1 MSSGSLQLSLA
12 VLGGLGLAGL
22 VAYNTW
28 TARKNGVRS
37 VTTPADAP
45 AKPTQPAQ
53 PTDPVFDSP
62 DNVPT
67 IPNPLAAEL
76 APEATESRA
85 EPLAEPVLTPPVPRR
100 YVPRLDPLIDA
111 LATVS
116 LEAPVT
122 AEHALA
128 HLPTTRRAGGKPFF
142 IEGLDT
148 ETGQWEPPQP
158 GRRYGEFQG
167 GVQLA
172 NRTGAI
178 NEIEYSE
185 FVQKLQAFADAIGGV
200 LDAPDMLEV
209 VARGRE
215 LDAFASEHDAQL
227 AMRLVART
235 SAWSSG
241 YLQQHA
247 ARHGFVPGVIP
258 GRLVLPANEEGAP
271 PILTLSFDAQA
282 AFAEDGNQSAVRDL
296 TLAFDVPQTAPE
308 HEPFL
313 AWRAAGEALAQALD
327 AHIADDA
334 GNPLPPQAFDS
345 IGKELARLYETL
357 ASRDLAAG
365 SQAARRL
372 FS

>member
-28 TARKNGVRS
+28 TARKTGVRS
-37 VTTPADAP
+37 VTTPNDP
-45 AKPTQPAQ
+45 SPLQQ
-53 PTDPVFDSP
+53 TDPVFDSP
-62 DNVPT
+62 DDVAT

-76 APEATESRA
+76 DPALREPASESVPVAAVAPVAA
-85 EPLAEPVLTPPVPRR
+85 RR
-100 YVPRLDPLIDA
+100 NLPRLDPLIDA
-111 LATVS
+111 LATASIESPVS
-116 LEAPVT
+116 GEQ
-122 AEHALA
+122 ALA
-128 HLPTTRRAGGKPFF
+128 HLPTSRRAGGKPFF
-142 IEGLDT
+142 IEGLDS
-148 ETGQWEPPQP
+148 ETGQWESPQP

-185 FVQKLQAFADAIGGV
+185 FVQKLQAFADAIGASV
-200 LDAPDMLEV
+200 DLPDMLEV

-215 LDAFASEHDAQL
+215 LDIFASEHDAQL
-227 AMRLVART
+227 AMRLHART
-235 SAWSSG
+235 SAWSAG

-258 GRLVLPANEEGAP
+258 GRLVLPSSEEGAP
-271 PILTLSFDAQA
+271 PILTLTFDAQA
-282 AFAEDGNQSAVRDL
+282 AFAEDTNQSAVREL

-313 AWRAAGEALAQALD
+313 AWRAAGEALSQALD

-345 IGKELARLYETL
+345 IGKELARLYEAL
-357 ASRDLAAG
+357 AARDLAAG

>member
-28 TARKNGVRS
+28 TARKTGVRS
-37 VTTPADAP
+37 VTTPNDPTPAP
-45 AKPTQPAQ
+45 

-62 DNVPT
+62 DDIPT

-76 APEATESRA
+76 DPALRESALSEPAIESAPVA
-85 EPLAEPVLTPPVPRR
+85 PVAARR
-100 YVPRLDPLIDA
+100 YLPKLDPLIDA

-116 LEAPVT
+116 VESPVT
-122 AEHALA
+122 GEQALA
-128 HLPTTRRAGGKPFF
+128 HMPTSRRAGGKPFF
-142 IEGLDT
+142 IEGLDS

-158 GRRYGEFQG
+158 GHRYGEFQG

-185 FVQKLQAFADAIGGV
+185 FVQKLQAFADAIGASAD
-200 LDAPDMLEV
+200 LPDMLEV

-215 LDAFASEHDAQL
+215 LDTFASEHDAQL
-227 AMRLVART
+227 AMRLHART
-235 SAWSSG
+235 SAWSAG

-258 GRLVLPANEEGAP
+258 GRLVLPSTEEGAP
-271 PILTLSFDAQA
+271 PILTLTFDAQA
-282 AFAEDGNQSAVRDL
+282 AFAEDTSQSAVREL

-345 IGKELARLYETL
+345 IGKELARLYDML
-357 ASRDLAAG
+357 AGRDLAAG

>member
-37 VTTPADAP
+37 VSTPNDPAP
-45 AKPTQPAQ
+45 EQPV
-53 PTDPVFDSP
+53 DPVFDTP
-62 DNVPT
+62 DDAPT
-67 IPNPLAAEL
+67 IPDPQ
-76 APEATESRA
+76 
-85 EPLAEPVLTPPVPRR
+85 LAEPGPEVAPIVPVAALAPRR

-116 LEAPVT
+116 IDAPVT
-122 AEHALA
+122 GEHALA
-128 HLPTTRRAGGKPFF
+128 HLPTSRRAGGKPFF
-142 IEGLDT
+142 IEGLDS

-158 GRRYGEFQG
+158 GHRYGEFQG

-185 FVQKLQAFADAIGGV
+185 FVQKLQAFAEAIGGAV
-200 LDAPDMLEV
+200 DLPDMLEV

-215 LDAFASEHDAQL
+215 LDLFASEHDAQL
-227 AMRLVART
+227 AMRLHART
-235 SAWSSG
+235 SAWSPG
-241 YLQQHA
+241 YVQQHA
-247 ARHGFVPGVIP
+247 ARHGFVPGVIA
-258 GRLVLPANEEGAP
+258 GRLVLPSTEDGAP

-282 AFAEDGNQSAVRDL
+282 AFAEDASQSAVREL

-313 AWRAAGEALAQALD
+313 AWRAAGEALAQSLD
-327 AHIADDA
+327 AHLADDA
-334 GNPLPPQAFDS
+334 GNALPPQAFDA
-345 IGKELARLYETL
+345 IGKELARLYEAL
-357 ASRDLAAG
+357 AARDLAAG
-365 SQAARRL
+365 SPAARRL

>member
-37 VTTPADAP
+37 VSPQADA
-45 AKPTQPAQ
+45 APTQPV
-53 PTDPVFDSP
+53 DPVFEPSFDSSHESP

-76 APEATESRA
+76 DPALRA
-85 EPLAEPVLTPPVPRR
+85 QKQDAAPLAPVVPRR

-111 LATVS
+111 LATLS
-116 LEAPVT
+116 LESPT
-122 AEHALA
+122 TGEHALA
-128 HLPTTRRAGGKPFF
+128 HLPTSRRAGGKPFF

-148 ETGQWEPPQP
+148 ETGQWEPPQA

-185 FVQKLQAFADAIGGV
+185 FVQKLQAFADAIGASAD
-200 LDAPDMLEV
+200 LPDMLEV

-215 LDAFASEHDAQL
+215 LDMFASEHDAQL
-227 AMRLVART
+227 AMRLHART
-235 SAWSSG
+235 SAWSPG

-258 GRLVLPANEEGAP
+258 GRLVLPSTEEGAP
-271 PILTLSFDAQA
+271 PILTLTFDAQA
-282 AFAEDGNQSAVRDL
+282 AFAEDAGQSAVREL

-313 AWRAAGEALAQALD
+313 AWRAAGEALSQALD

-334 GNPLPPQAFDS
+334 GNALPPQAFDS
-345 IGKELARLYETL
+345 IGKELARLYEAL
-357 ASRDLAAG
+357 AARDLAAG

>member
-28 TARKNGVRS
+28 MSRKNGVRS
-37 VTTPADAP
+37 ATTPDTASSH
-45 AKPTQPAQ
+45 
-53 PTDPVFDSP
+53 TDPVFDAS
-62 DNVPT
+62 DEVPT
-67 IPNPLAAEL
+67 VPNPVALDGEPAGDVGAADTSSAAVVLAA
-76 APEATESRA
+76 A
-85 EPLAEPVLTPPVPRR
+85 RR
-100 YVPRLDPLIDA
+100 YMPRLDPLIDA

-116 LEAPVT
+116 LDAPVSG
-122 AEHALA
+122 EQALA

-148 ETGQWEPPQP
+148 QTGKWELPRA

-185 FVQKLQAFADAIGGV
+185 FVQKLQAFADGLGGA
-200 LDAPDMLEV
+200 LDAPDMLDV

-215 LDAFASEHDAQL
+215 LDLFASEHDAQL
-227 AMRLVART
+227 ALRLLARS
-235 SAWSSG
+235 SAWTPG
-241 YLQQHA
+241 YVQQHA

-258 GRLVLPANEEGAP
+258 GRLVLPSTEEGAP
-271 PILTLSFDAQA
+271 PILTLTFDAQA
-282 AFAEDGNQSAVRDL
+282 TYAEDDTQGAVREL
-296 TLAFDVPQTAPE
+296 SLAFDVPQTAPE
-308 HEPFL
+308 AEPFL
-313 AWRAAGEALAQALD
+313 AWRAAGEALAKTLD
-327 AHIADDA
+327 AYVVDDA
-334 GNPLPPQAFDS
+334 GNALSPQAFDA
-345 IGKELARLYETL
+345 IGKELARLYEAL
-357 ASRDLAAG
+357 AARDLAAG
-365 SQAARRL
+365 TQAARRL

>member
-28 TARKNGVRS
+28 TARKTGVRS
-37 VTTPADAP
+37 VTTPADA
-45 AKPTQPAQ
+45 APAQ
-53 PTDPVFDSP
+53 QTDPVFDSP

-76 APEATESRA
+76 DPALREPTGVDESVPVAPVAA
-85 EPLAEPVLTPPVPRR
+85 RR
-100 YVPRLDPLIDA
+100 YVPKLDPLIDA

-116 LEAPVT
+116 VESPVSG
-122 AEHALA
+122 EQALA
-128 HLPTTRRAGGKPFF
+128 HLPTSRRAGGKPFF
-142 IEGLDT
+142 IEGLDS

-158 GRRYGEFQG
+158 SHRYGEFQG

-185 FVQKLQAFADAIGGV
+185 FVQKLQAFADAIGASV
-200 LDAPDMLEV
+200 DVPDMLEV

-215 LDAFASEHDAQL
+215 LDMFASEHDAQL
-227 AMRLVART
+227 AMRLHART

-247 ARHGFVPGVIP
+247 SRHGFVPGVIP
-258 GRLVLPANEEGAP
+258 GRLVLPANEESAP
-271 PILTLSFDAQA
+271 PILTLTFDAQA
-282 AFAEDGNQSAVRDL
+282 AFAEDASQSAVREL

-313 AWRAAGEALAQALD
+313 AWRAAGEALSQALD

-345 IGKELARLYETL
+345 IGKELARLYEML
-357 ASRDLAAG
+357 AARDLAAG

>member
-37 VTTPADAP
+37 VTTPNDHAP
-45 AKPTQPAQ
+45 TQ
-53 PTDPVFDSP
+53 PTDPVFDSA
-62 DNVPT
+62 DNIPT

-76 APEATESRA
+76 DPALGDAASQA
-85 EPLAEPVLTPPVPRR
+85 SGGGASVTPAVPRR

-111 LATVS
+111 LATLSVESPVS
-116 LEAPVT
+116 GEQ
-122 AEHALA
+122 ALA
-128 HLPTTRRAGGKPFF
+128 HLPTSRRAGGKPFF
-142 IEGLDT
+142 IEGLDS

-158 GRRYGEFQG
+158 NHRYGEFQG

-185 FVQKLQAFADAIGGV
+185 FVQKLQAFADAIGASV
-200 LDAPDMLEV
+200 DLPDMLEV

-215 LDAFASEHDAQL
+215 LDVFASEHDAQL
-227 AMRLVART
+227 AMRLHART
-235 SAWSSG
+235 SAWSAG

-258 GRLVLPANEEGAP
+258 GRLVLPSTEEGAP
-271 PILTLSFDAQA
+271 PILTLTFDAQA
-282 AFAEDGNQSAVRDL
+282 AFAEDTNQSAVREL

-334 GNPLPPQAFDS
+334 GNALPPQAFDS
-345 IGKELARLYETL
+345 IGKELARLYEAL
-357 ASRDLAAG
+357 AARDLAAG

>member
-28 TARKNGVRS
+28 TARKTGVRS
-37 VTTPADAP
+37 VTTPADADAP
-45 AKPTQPAQ
+45 QAKQQ
-53 PTDPVFDSP
+53 LDPVFDST
-62 DNVPT
+62 DEIPT
-67 IPNPLAAEL
+67 VPNPLAAEDAAAATA
-76 APEATESRA
+76 AP
-85 EPLAEPVLTPPVPRR
+85 EPLAAPVVRR

-111 LATVS
+111 LTTLALESPVS
-116 LEAPVT
+116 GEQ
-122 AEHALA
+122 ALA

-148 ETGQWEPPQP
+148 ETGAWEPPQA
-158 GRRYGEFQG
+158 GHRYGEFQG

-185 FVQKLQAFADAIGGV
+185 FVQKLQAFADAIGAS
-200 LDAPDMLEV
+200 LDSPDMLEV

-215 LDAFASEHDAQL
+215 LDIFASEHDAQL

-235 SAWSSG
+235 SAWSPG

-258 GRLVLPANEEGAP
+258 GRLVLPAHEEGAP
-271 PILTLSFDAQA
+271 PILTLTFDAQA
-282 AFAEDGNQSAVRDL
+282 AYAEEGNQSAVREL
-296 TLAFDVPQTAPE
+296 SLAFDVPQTAPE

-345 IGKELARLYETL
+345 IGKELARLYEAL